1 MNRDNSYMLNFRL
14 SKCLYLYEVF
24 RKNSEFN
31 SKLMFLQLKEYLESI
46 IPNEY
51 NFTPN
56 DINLSK
62 SIFYFINDN
71 DDSDMI
77 YGHISTEMSLYGEG
91 RIIRFPYHYRVLNR
105 KSVYKYGYPKYK
117 KYSIKF
123 DLLFKNK
130 TIDIS
135 IGSNICKYSGFCDK
149 DENPLYEGDLVE
161 DLSGMGIIPFSND
174 NENVAILTSENGYV
188 GLTMSYDLTF
198 IPLIDLSIRNKY
210 SNTKKLIHYNCL
222 TTLSKVT
229 NGKV

>member
-1 MNRDNSYMLNFRL
+1 
-14 SKCLYLYEVF
+14 
-24 RKNSEFN
+24 
-31 SKLMFLQLKEYLESI
+31 MFLQLKEYLESI

-117 KYSIKF
+117 KDSIKF

-174 NENVAILTSENGYV
+174 NENIAILTSENGYV

-210 SNTKKLIHYNCL
+210 LNTKKLIHYNCL

>member
-1 MNRDNSYMLNFRL
+1 MNRDNSYRLNFRL

-71 DDSDMI
+71 YDSDMI

-117 KYSIKF
+117 KDSIKF

-161 DLSGMGIIPFSND
+161 DLSGMGVIPFSND

-198 IPLIDLSIRNKY
+198 IPLIDLSIKNKY

>member
-1 MNRDNSYMLNFRL
+1 MNIDNSYRLNFRL

-117 KYSIKF
+117 KDSIKF

-174 NENVAILTSENGYV
+174 NENIAILTSENGYV

>member
-62 SIFYFINDN
+62 SIFYSINDN

-117 KYSIKF
+117 KDSIKF

>member
-1 MNRDNSYMLNFRL
+1 
-14 SKCLYLYEVF
+14 
-24 RKNSEFN
+24 
-31 SKLMFLQLKEYLESI
+31 MFLQLKEYLESI

-62 SIFYFINDN
+62 SIFYFINDYE
-71 DDSDMI
+71 DSDMI

-91 RIIRFPYHYRVLNR
+91 RLIRFPYHYRVLNR
-105 KSVYKYGYPKYK
+105 KSVYKYGYPRYQKD
-117 KYSIKF
+117 SIKF

-130 TIDIS
+130 TIDIP

-161 DLSGMGIIPFSND
+161 DLSGMGVIPFSDD
-174 NENVAILTSENGYV
+174 NENIAMLTSENGCV

-222 TTLSKVT
+222 TILSKVT

>member
-1 MNRDNSYMLNFRL
+1 MR
-14 SKCLYLYEVF
+14 YLG
-24 RKNSEFN
+24 RIQ

-117 KYSIKF
+117 KDSIKF

-174 NENVAILTSENGYV
+174 NENIAILTSENGYV

>member
-1 MNRDNSYMLNFRL
+1 
-14 SKCLYLYEVF
+14 
-24 RKNSEFN
+24 
-31 SKLMFLQLKEYLESI
+31 MFLQLKEYLESI

-117 KYSIKF
+117 KDSIKF

>member
-117 KYSIKF
+117 KDSIKF
-123 DLLFKNK
+123 DLLFK
-130 TIDIS
+130 
-135 IGSNICKYSGFCDK
+135 
-149 DENPLYEGDLVE
+149 
-161 DLSGMGIIPFSND
+161 
-174 NENVAILTSENGYV
+174 
-188 GLTMSYDLTF
+188 
-198 IPLIDLSIRNKY
+198 
-210 SNTKKLIHYNCL
+210 KKQ
-222 TTLSKVT
+222 
-229 NGKV
+229 

>member
-117 KYSIKF
+117 KDSIKF

>member
-1 MNRDNSYMLNFRL
+1 
-14 SKCLYLYEVF
+14 
-24 RKNSEFN
+24 
-31 SKLMFLQLKEYLESI
+31 MFLQLKEYLESI

-117 KYSIKF
+117 KDSIKF

-174 NENVAILTSENGYV
+174 NENIAILTSENGYV